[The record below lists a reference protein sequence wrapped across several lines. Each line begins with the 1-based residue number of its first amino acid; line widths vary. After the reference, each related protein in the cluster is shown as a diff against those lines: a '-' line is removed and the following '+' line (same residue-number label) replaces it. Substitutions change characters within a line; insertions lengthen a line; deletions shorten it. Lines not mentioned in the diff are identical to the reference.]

1 MRNRYIHFILVSH
14 DEKAVDAVRKAPEKR
29 ARKSFFRSGVVYYRS
44 VIPEIVSERPPAKP
58 YSFFLPEQDTI
69 IGLLLVEKIKA
80 VGFAG
85 GFLFLKEVVGCMKKE
100 TKETLMPYADTLLSL
115 RTLLLFLQIRK
126 FETGCRSNDW
136 RFLGQ

>member
-1 MRNRYIHFILVSH
+1 M
-14 DEKAVDAVRKAPEKR
+14 RKAPEKR

-44 VIPEIVSERPPAKP
+44 VIPDIVSERPPAKP
-58 YSFFLPEQDTI
+58 YSFFLPEQGTI

>member
-44 VIPEIVSERPPAKP
+44 VIPDIVSERPPAKP

-85 GFLFLKEVVGCMKKE
+85 GFLFS
-100 TKETLMPYADTLLSL
+100 AD
-115 RTLLLFLQIRK
+115 
-126 FETGCRSNDW
+126 D
-136 RFLGQ
+136 